1 MFRFFIL
8 VLVLLIGHG
17 LVRAQTVP
25 GGACPEVEIGD
36 PNAKNTSVG
45 HLHYISP
52 TFRGASTDLDLD
64 SLKYKWTLPDGFA
77 FEGQGRPYIS
87 FFVTD
92 AMDGQYVKVALDV
105 EGLPAN
111 CGRTATTTFRVEIN
125 WGSPLT
131 LDEYDPLSLSEERV
145 RLKKVKERLGDLP
158 KAKALVLINY
168 KRTDSAARTRS
179 RAARITSILSGQF
192 QLPKQ
197 SLAFV
202 FAETEFRNTRIYAW
216 IPKWPPNVYS
226 ATDYVKFGI
235 RK

>member
-1 MFRFFIL
+1 MFRFFVL
-8 VLVLLIGHG
+8 VLVFLIGHG
-17 LVRAQTVP
+17 LISAQSVP
-25 GGACPEVEIGD
+25 GGACPLIEIGD
-36 PNAKNTSVG
+36 PNARNTSEG

-52 TFRGASTDLDLD
+52 TFKGALPDIDLD

-87 FFVTD
+87 FFVTGS
-92 AMDGQYVKVALDV
+92 MDGQEVKITLEVD
-105 EGLPAN
+105 GLPSN
-111 CGRTATTTFRVEIN
+111 CQHSATVAFRIEIN
-125 WGSPLT
+125 PGSPLT
-131 LDEYDPLSLSEERV
+131 LDEYEALSLSEERT
-145 RLKKVKERLGDLP
+145 RLKKVKERLSDLP
-158 KAKALVLINY
+158 RAKALVLINY

-216 IPKWPPNVYS
+216 LPKWPPNVYR